1 MVNYVNTVLVSNLAS
16 GAVIDHAPYDNAGG
30 TSYTTNAASN
40 DAGKFIIMNCDPN
53 VASNK
58 IYEVTAANAL
68 NIETI
73 KVGIVTKKNAVLRK
87 QDGSAEYRPIIK
99 WSNEIKAADIKSY
112 NTLTYAAD
120 TEDCAYIDFDTLNAA
135 VLTEFA
141 KGGKRIIVRLT
152 YKDMPHRYR
161 KWTESYEYV
170 TEAGDTKIT
179 IAKNIANL
187 INREW
192 KRARVQATQGA
203 ITLTSGAFTSFSAG
217 TSGTGIKIEAL
228 PYDDDDSVDSLN
240 WANKVR
246 FNANLY
252 WTDPTAEGWEANN
265 KHFPQGVTITKVPGV
280 QYPAS
285 AKLVRDRESWAMGY
299 QGILNRGEGTWPII
313 KPAMETDLDAHYDAI
328 TLEFENMYRAAD
340 DIQRKTKQT
349 LEIYGKTGQLSG
361 IQAILTSF
369 VSGTS
374 SSADAGQ
381 NTAIAGK
388 QDALSTEQLA
398 AANSGITADKVA
410 AYDALVLAAQ
420 NNG

>member
-16 GAVIDHAPYDNAGG
+16 GAVLTAAPA
-30 TSYTTNAASN
+30 TASSMSAASA

-68 NIETI
+68 DIETI
-73 KVGIVTKKNAVLRK
+73 KVGIVTRKNTVLRK
-87 QDGSAEYRPIIK
+87 QDGSAEYHPIVK

-192 KRARVQATQGA
+192 KRARVQATQGT
-203 ITLTSGAFTSFSAG
+203 ITLTSGAFTSFSAS

-388 QDALSTEQLA
+388 QDALSTAQLA

-410 AYDALVLAAQ
+410 AYDALVTAAQ